1 MKINIEMRMTS
12 IMKTTPKFKTTTKMK
27 MTSTSTWHVSYT
39 VA

>member
-12 IMKTTPKFKTTTKMK
+12 IMKTTPKFKTTTIMK
-27 MTSTSTWHVSYT
+27 MTSTSSRHVSYT

>member
-27 MTSTSTWHVSYT
+27 MTSTSMRHVSYT